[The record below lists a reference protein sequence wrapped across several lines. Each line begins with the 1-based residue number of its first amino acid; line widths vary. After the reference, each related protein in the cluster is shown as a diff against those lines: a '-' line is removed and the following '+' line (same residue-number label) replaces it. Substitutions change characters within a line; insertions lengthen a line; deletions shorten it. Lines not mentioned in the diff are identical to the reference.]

1 MVEEADLA
9 LTQHVGVDADDV
21 EVKELTVVGDFSDE
35 GDAGEG
41 GEAFG
46 VKTIGMLLE
55 VISPLP
61 VPAGMVTM
69 PSSSETPTP
78 EGALEAL
85 MSKNEPLTPATA
97 SASSIMSEIA
107 SASETVPGYR

>member
-1 MVEEADLA
+1 M
-9 LTQHVGVDADDV
+9 
-21 EVKELTVVGDFSDE
+21 GDFSDE

-85 MSKNEPLTPATA
+85 MSKKEPLTPATA